1 MVHLFAVVHRGVV
14 DGGSVVHSVVSG
26 VVDNGD
32 SVGNHLV
39 VLLPAGLGVEGE
51 GDLLAAGLSDDDLLL
66 VNGVGGIDELGNVE
80 ALVLNL
86 VLALD
91 LGDGDVLGDTD
102 LLGGRVG
109 KAALDGEGGSDKGDL
124 VGLGLVL
131 LVAHLVL
138 TVVGVSGVSVGRG
151 LDSTGSDLHGLGLL
165 VVGDLGGL
173 AVSDD
178 VLPLV
183 DVGADLPLDN
193 SVGLLADGED
203 TVEAVVVV
211 NDLLH
216 RQGDRGHLLGK
227 GGHADL
233 SIDGG
238 VGVPAVE
245 LRWGRWGV
253 TIAVLTGGELDEAEE
268 ERGEGLLWIV
278 VDMSGIRDGC

>member
-1 MVHLFAVVHRGVV
+1 MCPSDVDFLLSMVHRGSVV
-14 DGGSVVHSVVSG
+14 DSVVSG
-26 VVDNGD
+26 VVDNRDG
-32 SVGNHLV
+32 VGNNLV
-39 VLLPAGLGVEGE
+39 VLLPASLGVEGE
-51 GDLLAAGLSDDDLLL
+51 GDLLAAWLSDDDLLL

-102 LLGGRVG
+102 LLGGGVG
-109 KAALDGEGGSDKGDL
+109 KAALDGERGSDKGDL

-138 TVVGVSGVSVGRG
+138 TVVGVSSVSVGRG
-151 LDSTGSDLHGLGLL
+151 LDSAGGDLHGLGLL
-165 VVGDLGGL
+165 LVGDLGGL

-211 NDLLH
+211 NHFLH
-216 RQGDRGHLLGK
+216 RQGDWGHLLGK

-233 SIDGG
+233 SKDGG

-245 LRWGRWGV
+245 LWWGRWGV
-253 TIAVLTGGELDEAEE
+253 TIAVLTGDELEEAKEN
-268 ERGEGLLWIV
+268 RGEFLQSDSCGYLNKE
-278 VDMSGIRDGC
+278 

>member
-1 MVHLFAVVHRGVV
+1 MFFALASPWQGMVYHGHDMPSSSSMVAV
-14 DGGSVVHSVVSG
+14 
-26 VVDNGD
+26 
-32 SVGNHLV
+32 
-39 VLLPAGLGVEGE
+39 ALGATLGWQRECH
-51 GDLLAAGLSDDDLLL
+51 LLAAGLPDDDLLL
-66 VNGVGGIDELGNVE
+66 VDRVGGVDELGNVE

-109 KAALDGEGGSDKGDL
+109 KAALDSEGGSDKGDL

-131 LVAHLVL
+131 LSTILMF
-138 TVVGVSGVSVGRG
+138 TVVWVSITTTIARFWSGR
-151 LDSTGSDLHGLGLL
+151 TGRHLHGLGF
-165 VVGDLGGL
+165 VFVGDLGGL

-211 NDLLH
+211 NNLLH
-216 RQGDRGHLLGK
+216 RQGDRGHLLGE
-227 GGHADL
+227 GRHAHL
-233 SIDGG
+233 SVDGG
-238 VGVPAVE
+238 VGVPAE
-245 LRWGRWGV
+245 KLRSMV
-253 TIAVLTGGELDEAEE
+253 LSMVDSMVAVVLRLSHSGGHSKSQKNGNLHDAASLDTA
-268 ERGEGLLWIV
+268 
-278 VDMSGIRDGC
+278 DPMANKN

>member
-1 MVHLFAVVHRGVV
+1 MV
-14 DGGSVVHSVVSG
+14 DGGSMVDSMVGG
-26 VVDNGD
+26 VVDNRD
-32 SVGNHLV
+32 SVGDHLV
-39 VLLPAGLGVEGE
+39 VLLPASLGVEGE

-138 TVVGVSGVSVGRG
+138 TVVGVSSIAVGRG

-165 VVGDLGGL
+165 VVGDLSGL

-183 DVGADLPLDN
+183 DVSADLPLDN
-193 SVGLLADGED
+193 SVGLFADGED

-216 RQGDRGHLLGK
+216 RQGDWGHLLGK
-227 GGHADL
+227 GRHAHL
-233 SIDGG
+233 SVDGG

-245 LRWGRWGV
+245 LGWGRWRV
-253 TIAVLTGGELDEAEE
+253 TITMLSSSQVEE
-268 ERGEGLLWIV
+268 EAKEKRGESLQSNRLN
-278 VDMSGIRDGC
+278 